1 MERTE
6 LPTGPRGRVRLQ
18 DKPGPRV
25 RLYDEVK
32 ATKRSKAKAHRVHLT
47 EEKVAALP
55 AKAKAYDVWDAGGRG
70 AIRGLGLQVLPSGTK
85 TYRYSF
91 RFKGTPQAISY
102 KLGRWPGLSLD
113 EARKKAAAAERLV
126 AKGQDP
132 RIAGSANS
140 DTFSAIV
147 EEWHTLEQVG
157 RLKNK
162 SADETRQFVQRL
174 CRTWEHRSVGEI
186 TYRDVETLLA
196 KVRDV
201 AARPATA
208 IRLHAHLKTIFRW
221 CARTQRI
228 EKSPIADMPPPAP
241 APQAER
247 ALLVQARCRR
257 PVIKKLWA
265 FANQVG
271 GDQGKFLKLLLI
283 TGKRRGAIL
292 SMRWDD
298 IGADWYWTPPAGSKN
313 KQNTPIPLPK
323 LAQRVLGTRPQ
334 GNGPVFEQRLDK
346 TSCRHCR
353 KDRSRLS
360 QPTSTT
366 VSDMWSLPSW
376 QNSR

>member
-6 LPTGPRGRVRLQ
+6 LPTGPRGRVRLH

-32 ATKRSKAKAHRVHLT
+32 ATKRSKAKAYRVHLT

-55 AKAKAYDVWDAGGRG
+55 AKAKTYDVWDAGGRG
-70 AIRGLGLQVLPSGTK
+70 AIRGLSLQVLPSGTK

-174 CRTWEHRSVGEI
+174 CRTWEHRTVGEI

-228 EKSPIADMPPPAP
+228 EKSPIADMPRPAP
-241 APQAER
+241 APSRES
-247 ALLVQARCRR
+247 
-257 PVIKKLWA
+257 
-265 FANQVG
+265 G
-271 GDQGKFLKLLLI
+271 
-283 TGKRRGAIL
+283 TGSSA
-292 SMRWDD
+292 MPP
-298 IGADWYWTPPAGSKN
+298 TP
-313 KQNTPIPLPK
+313 
-323 LAQRVLGTRPQ
+323 
-334 GNGPVFEQRLDK
+334 
-346 TSCRHCR
+346 
-353 KDRSRLS
+353 
-360 QPTSTT
+360 
-366 VSDMWSLPSW
+366 
-376 QNSR
+376 